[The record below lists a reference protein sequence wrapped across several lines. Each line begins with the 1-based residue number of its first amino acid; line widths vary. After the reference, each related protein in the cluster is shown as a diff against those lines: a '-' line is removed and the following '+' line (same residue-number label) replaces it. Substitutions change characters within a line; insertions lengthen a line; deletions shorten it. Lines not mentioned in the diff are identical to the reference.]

1 MNTPWNSLRIFQLR
15 GIVISY
21 IMKKVVLAITKAV
34 LNIETKMSIYVSN
47 ANFIYATR
55 MRNSMIIIPKT
66 IFKSHRKLWTKRAKS
81 KSWKKSNNNN
91 HSKHIH
97 LYLNSLAK
105 ITVLVNFHPHKL
117 LLQHDD
123 GKWYCDSLTSNKK
136 CQRKQSESTIQWPYK
151 RYQCVEGCDFC
162 VCDWCAYKYQI
173 NEE

>member
-15 GIVISY
+15 GIDLVHNEKGCTGNHKSCFEYRDQNVY
-21 IMKKVVLAITKAV
+21 ICLKCEFYLCDKDAKLYD
-34 LNIETKMSIYVSN
+34 N
-47 ANFIYATR
+47 
-55 MRNSMIIIPKT
+55 NSKND
-66 IFKSHRKLWTKRAKS
+66 FQSHRKLWTKRAKS

-91 HSKHIH
+91 NSKHIH